1 LFNVL
6 EKRLNILE
14 KNLVVNKKCITF
26 ALSNK
31 KIRIMTTRII
41 LSDNKKYYDVWYSF
55 DGVNYKLHKG
65 GFKSI
70 DSAIKE
76 STMING
82 TQRLLRDILSKQ

>member
-1 LFNVL
+1 
-6 EKRLNILE
+6 
-14 KNLVVNKKCITF
+14 VNKKCITF
-26 ALSNK
+26 ALVIK

-41 LSDNKKYYDVWYSF
+41 LSENKKYYDVWYSI

-76 STMING
+76 STIITGSNK
-82 TQRLLRDILSKQ
+82 LLRDILMKN

>member
-1 LFNVL
+1 
-6 EKRLNILE
+6 
-14 KNLVVNKKCITF
+14 
-26 ALSNK
+26 
-31 KIRIMTTRII
+31 MTTKII
-41 LSDNKKYYDVWYSF
+41 LSNDKKYYDVWYSF

>member
-1 LFNVL
+1 M
-6 EKRLNILE
+6 
-14 KNLVVNKKCITF
+14 VNKKCITF
-26 ALSNK
+26 ALVIK

-41 LSDNKKYYDVWYSF
+41 LSDNKKCYDVWYSI

-65 GFKSI
+65 GFRSI

-76 STMING
+76 STMISG